1 MIPDTNVGGKVATL
15 DNPFGC
21 GKKVRLPMS
30 ACCCR
35 YNPGRV
41 SEVNGHDPHA

>member
-21 GKKVRLPMS
+21 GKKVRLPMETS
-30 ACCCR
+30 IFTDGLSMFAF
-35 YNPGRV
+35 V
-41 SEVNGHDPHA
+41 